1 MSVLKGNRRNAG
13 QGMTEYIL
21 IVALIAILS
30 ITVVTIFGNQIRA
43 LFAGSAQKL
52 TNDSATVEDV
62 SGSADA
68 TNNAS
73 IEDLK

>member
-1 MSVLKGNRRNAG
+1 MLKGNRRNAG

-30 ITVVTIFGNQIRA
+30 ITVVTVFGNQIRA

-52 TNDSATVEDV
+52 TNDNATVEDV

>member
-1 MSVLKGNRRNAG
+1 MNRKTRRQSG

-43 LFAGSAQKL
+43 LFGGSAEKL
-52 TNDSATVEDV
+52 TNE
-62 SGSADA
+62 
-68 TNNAS
+68 NAS
-73 IEDLK
+73 VENVSQGASQQESGRTIDDLYQ